1 MDTDGNFLKEQ
12 IFPMEFVSWGRK
24 DDVWWYS
31 ELDRLSNRY
40 VSSYFLPRPAMS
52 DGPSSEVRLPREGG
66 ESTLPQNRRRWEI
79 MQNHAAPKSPFQ
91 FRASRSRVTGSDEG
105 GFLKFVL
112 FGIHNHNKTAN
123 RL

>member
-12 IFPMEFVSWGRK
+12 IFSMEFVSWGWK
-24 DDVWWYS
+24 NDVWLDS
-31 ELDRLSNRY
+31 DRLSNRY

-66 ESTLPQNRRRWEI
+66 ESTLLQNRRRWEI

-91 FRASRSRVTGSDEG
+91 LRASPVTGPG
-105 GFLKFVL
+105 
-112 FGIHNHNKTAN
+112 
-123 RL
+123 